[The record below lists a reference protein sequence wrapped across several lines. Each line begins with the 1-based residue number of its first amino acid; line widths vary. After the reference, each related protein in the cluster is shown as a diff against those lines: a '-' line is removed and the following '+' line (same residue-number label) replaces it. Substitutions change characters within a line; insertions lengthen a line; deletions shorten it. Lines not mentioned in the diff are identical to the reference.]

1 MRFPRAGI
9 KQLRVPLA
17 VAMGL
22 SAVLAAPSGASAT
35 PSASPTVETVI
46 TMDVATGQVLSIKK
60 VEAPV
65 SPDISNDNICQSSD
79 VCWKSGQTPY
89 ADQGSSELLER
100 SQKLAVSLL
109 VQDGQLHRVRNVD
122 LRRRKSQHRQAGARH
137 NSRSEWTGYRD
148 VRDDL
153 LELGRH

>member
-89 ADQGSSELLER
+89 ADQGFFGTPGTLTGSWPYRSSFRTGSYTASGTWIYGGVSHSTGKRGPGTTVVL
-100 SQKLAVSLL
+100 SGLATATS
-109 VQDGQLHRVRNVD
+109 
-122 LRRRKSQHRQAGARH
+122 A
-137 NSRSEWTGYRD
+137 TIY
-148 VRDDL
+148 
-153 LELGRH
+153 